1 MNNEMN
7 AFELTDEQLD
17 MVAGGGTGNSALTLV
32 AVNGST
38 TGANLFSK
46 GGSIQGGTTI
56 TNVGTFQS
64 AQDSHNVSETTMA
77 NLFSFN

>member
-17 MVAGGGTGNSALTLV
+17 MVAGGGTGNNATTIVLV
-32 AVNGST
+32 NSST
-38 TGANLFSK
+38 TGINLFSK
-46 GGSIQGGTTI
+46 GGSIHGGNTI

-64 AQDSHNVSETTMA
+64 AQDSHNVSEKTFA